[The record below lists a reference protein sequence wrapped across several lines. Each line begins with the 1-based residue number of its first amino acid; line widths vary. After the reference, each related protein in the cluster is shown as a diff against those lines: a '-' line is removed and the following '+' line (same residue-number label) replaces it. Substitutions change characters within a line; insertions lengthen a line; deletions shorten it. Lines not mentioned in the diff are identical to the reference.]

1 MWPWK
6 KERAVMTAELAATL
20 LPRCDNPECRAGKN
34 VWTRILRSRG
44 GTRCAGNWY
53 CSPACLETALVDRF
67 TALCQPPPLPRAV
80 QHRIPLGLLM
90 LARGLITQEQLQA
103 ALAAQR
109 AGGSR
114 KVGEW
119 LQEMGAISEQ
129 EITAALGMQWC
140 CPVFNLRE
148 GPLPACVD
156 LVPRPLLA
164 YYRMVPVH
172 FAATRRDL
180 YVAFSHAVDYSAL
193 YAVEQML
200 RCNTRPCLVGASVMQ
215 RAQDLLQRQRPESAQ
230 RVFDSYTDKAE
241 MARIAR
247 GYVLKVS
254 ATEVRMV
261 RCGDYIWLRLE
272 DHREPVDLLFH
283 VRNDPLVPAAEWWN
297 QG

>member
-6 KERAVMTAELAATL
+6 NDDAVTTADLAASL
-20 LPRCDNPECRAGKN
+20 LPRCDNPECRAGETLWAR
-34 VWTRILRSRG
+34 VLRSRR

-67 TALCQPPPLPRAV
+67 SLLCQPPPVPRAV

-140 CPVFNLRE
+140 CPVFNLRD
-148 GPLPACVD
+148 GPLPPCVD
-156 LVPRPLLA
+156 LVPRPLLEF
-164 YYRMVPVH
+164 YRMVPVH
-172 FAATRRDL
+172 FAAARRDL
-180 YVAFSHAVDYSAL
+180 YVAFYHAVDYSAL

-200 RCNTRPCLVGASVMQ
+200 RCNTRPCLVAASTMEQ
-215 RAQDLLQRQRPESAQ
+215 ALEALRRQRPETAQ

-241 MARIAR
+241 MARISR
-247 GYVLKVS
+247 SYVLKVS
-254 ATEVRMV
+254 ATEVRIV
-261 RCGDYIWLRLE
+261 RCGDYI
-272 DHREPVDLLFH
+272 
-283 VRNDPLVPAAEWWN
+283 
-297 QG
+297 

>member
-6 KERAVMTAELAATL
+6 TERAVAAGLGASL
-20 LPRCDNPECRAGKN
+20 LPRCDNPYCRAAEN
-34 VWTRILRSRG
+34 LWSRVLRSRT

-53 CSPACLETALVDRF
+53 CSPGCLETALVDRF
-67 TALCQPPPLPRAV
+67 TALCQPPPVPRAV

-90 LARGLITQEQLQA
+90 LARGLITQTQLQA

-119 LQEMGAISEQ
+119 LQEMGAIGEQ

-148 GPLPACVD
+148 GPLPACVE
-156 LVPRPLLA
+156 LVPRPLLEF
-164 YYRMVPVH
+164 YRMVPVH
-172 FAATRRDL
+172 FAPARRDL
-180 YVAFSHAVDYSAL
+180 YVAFSHAVDYGAL
-193 YAVEQML
+193 YALEQML
-200 RCNTRPCLVGASVMQ
+200 RCNTRPCLVGASVME
-215 RAQDLLQRQRPESAQ
+215 RTLDMLRRQRPSSAQ
-230 RVFDSYTDKAE
+230 RVFDSYTEKAE

-247 GYVLKVS
+247 GYALKVS

-272 DHREPVDLLFH
+272 DHRKPVDLLFR
-283 VRNDPLVPAAEWWN
+283 VRNDPLVPVSEWWK
-297 QG
+297 QE